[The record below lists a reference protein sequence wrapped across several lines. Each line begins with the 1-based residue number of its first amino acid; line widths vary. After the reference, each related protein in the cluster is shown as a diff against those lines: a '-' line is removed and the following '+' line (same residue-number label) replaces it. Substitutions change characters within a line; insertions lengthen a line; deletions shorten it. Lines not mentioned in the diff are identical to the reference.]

1 MEIKVKSDKEAV
13 NEVLSNL
20 PYGKIDANIC
30 FTGGKFG
37 LSVIKA
43 ISEKNIDISDLNIF
57 QTDERV
63 ETKPE
68 EVIQIQFIKNLKDC
82 RGFNSANFNFFS
94 HKSFDKKVLSD
105 ISNKIS
111 SFPEGKFDLTIL
123 SLGEDGHLAG
133 QFENSIK
140 IYNDMFCFTENSPK
154 LPKKRVSMT
163 VSQLS
168 NSKKIILACLGKNK
182 DVALKNLLSG
192 KSIHSKLTQHKGL
205 ILLRN

>member
-1 MEIKVKSDKEAV
+1 MEIKVKTHVEAV
-13 NEVLSNL
+13 DEVLNNF
-20 PYGKIDANIC
+20 PYGVVDANIC
-30 FTGGKFG
+30 VTGGKFG

-63 ETKPE
+63 ETEPE
-68 EVIQIQFIKNLKDC
+68 EVIQNQVIRNLKNC

-105 ISNKIS
+105 LYNKIS

-133 QFENSIK
+133 HFENSIK

-182 DVALKNLLSG
+182 DLALKNLLSG
-192 KSIHSKLTQHKGL
+192 KSIHSELTLHKGL